1 MSPEHFVSWAIRVNV
16 DWILCNWNVM
26 KSIANY
32 ESSCDFSDFSFI
44 KSLTL
49 CSNSA
54 FSCLQCLNSTSA
66 FLLSF
71 SLIFFYQINYIK
83 FGLQLNIDLIKLFK
97 LILKI
102 LHLLYNHYFSFFL
115 LHRLALVQTFECLD
129 SFTEVGI
136 LFFGGFDLSAYLGQF
151 LAHFL

>member
-32 ESSCDFSDFSFI
+32 ESSCDFSAFSFI
-44 KSLTL
+44 NSPTL

-54 FSCLQCLNSTSA
+54 FSCLQRLNSTSA

-71 SLIFFYQINYIK
+71 SLILFNQINYIK
-83 FGLQLNIDLIKLFK
+83 FSLQLNIDLIKLFK

-102 LHLLYNHYFSFFL
+102 LHLLYNHHFSFFL
-115 LHRLALVQTFECLD
+115 LQRLALVQTFKCLD
-129 SFTEVGI
+129 SLGQVRV
-136 LFFGGFDLSAYLGQF
+136 LFFEGFDLSAHLGQL